1 MNNVNHKDNV
11 SGNGVRESHLAK
23 KDDLRIQKSPFLRFS
38 VSLMLSLFLVYT
50 VFQVQAAVAVE
61 EDVAVAKIKD
71 PDTYIM
77 EDFRV
82 EQKLVEEI
90 KEPEPKVETKLIY
103 DEVEPVDNDEKLKDE
118 VIKTQEDPKEV
129 TELVDT
135 GDVDVAEEETTIEE
149 IPFLAIEDAPI
160 FPGCE
165 KYKSSKEKLKK
176 CMSEKIQKHV
186 NRKFNTGLANDLGL
200 DEGRKRI
207 TVLFT
212 IDENGVVTDIKSRG
226 PHPKLE
232 KEAERVVKLLPKMQ
246 PGQQRKQNVKV
257 KYTLPIV
264 FRVQ

>member
-11 SGNGVRESHLAK
+11 SGKGVRESHLAK

-61 EDVAVAKIKD
+61 KEEPIAMVKD

-90 KEPEPKVETKLIY
+90 KEPEPTVQEKMIY
-103 DEVEPVDNDEKLKDE
+103 DDIEPVDDDKEIKEE
-118 VIKTQEDPKEV
+118 VIKTQEDAKEV

-135 GDVDVAEEETTIEE
+135 SNVDVAEDISEIEE
-149 IPFLAIEDAPI
+149 IPFIMIEDAPI

-165 KYKSSKEKLKK
+165 KYKSSKEQLKK

-186 NRKFNTGLANDLGL
+186 GRKFNTSLADRLGL

-207 TVLFT
+207 TVMFT
-212 IDENGVVTDIKSRG
+212 IDENGVVTDIQSRG

-232 KEAERVVKLLPKMQ
+232 KEAERVVKLLPKME
-246 PGQQRKQNVKV
+246 PGKQRKQNVKV

-264 FRVQ
+264 FTVQ

>member
-1 MNNVNHKDNV
+1 MNKVNHKNNV

-50 VFQVQAAVAVE
+50 VFQVQAAVAVK
-61 EDVAVAKIKD
+61 DVVDATPVKD
-71 PDTYIM
+71 SDTYVM

-82 EQKLVEEI
+82 EQKLVEKI
-90 KEPEPKVETKLIY
+90 KEPEPKVESKIIY
-103 DEVEPVDNDEKLKDE
+103 DKVDPVDDDTELKDE

-129 TELVDT
+129 TQLVDT
-135 GDVDVAEEETTIEE
+135 SNLDVADDPEEIEE
-149 IPFLAIEDAPI
+149 IPFTMIEDAPI

-186 NRKFNTGLANDLGL
+186 NRKFNTGLVDDLGL
-200 DEGRKRI
+200 DEGRQKI

-212 IDENGVVTDIKSRG
+212 IDENGVVSEIRSRG

-232 KEAERVVKLLPKMQ
+232 KEAERVVKLLPKME
-246 PGQQRKQNVKV
+246 PGKQRSKNVKV
-257 KYTLPIV
+257 KYTLPINFIV
-264 FRVQ
+264 N